1 LQIFNQT
8 RISLKT
14 LTSETNMKLS
24 NYNGPSMNPTFWP
37 GDGLRVVP
45 YGGKRIRRGDVVAFP
60 DPNGMRNV
68 VHRVIKVNTDGIRT
82 RGDNSNS
89 PDPWV
94 LKPEDITGRVVSVH
108 KRNKSYIVAG
118 GKKGMILGIILTVK
132 NGLKTRLFQI
142 LHPVYRWSA
151 RTGLFQALFS
161 PLIRPQILYFKHPR
175 GTELHI
181 VLGPWVIGRRL
192 QGANEWQIK
201 RPFRLFVDVEKL
213 KF

>member
-1 LQIFNQT
+1 M
-8 RISLKT
+8 
-14 LTSETNMKLS
+14 ELS

-45 YGGKRIRRGDVVAFP
+45 YDGQRICCGDVVAFTNP
-60 DPNGMRNV
+60 INGRNI

-89 PDPWV
+89 MDPWV
-94 LKPEDITGRVVSVH
+94 LKPEDITGRIVAVH
-108 KRNKSYIVAG
+108 RRNKWRSIASG
-118 GKKGMILGIILTVK
+118 EKGVVLGSILRMKSDLSKHTLKILRP
-132 NGLKTRLFQI
+132 LYHWL
-142 LHPVYRWSA
+142 A

-161 PLIRPQILYFKHPR
+161 PLIRPKILCFKRPR
-175 GTELHI
+175 GAELHL

-201 RPFRLFVDVEKL
+201 HLFRLFVEVEKL
-213 KF
+213 KSKMKKEV